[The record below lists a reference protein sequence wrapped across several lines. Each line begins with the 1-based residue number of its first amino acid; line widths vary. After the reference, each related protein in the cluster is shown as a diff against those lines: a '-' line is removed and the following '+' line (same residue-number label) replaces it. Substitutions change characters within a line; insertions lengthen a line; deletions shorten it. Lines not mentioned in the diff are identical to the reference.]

1 MIPFSPPKID
11 QKILD
16 EVIDALKS
24 GWITTGPKTKALEQK
39 LAAYTSTSDVLCV
52 NSCTSGLFLMLK
64 WYGVKQGDEVIVP
77 AYTYSASANVILHCG
92 AKPVMV
98 DINEDFTLDIKDVQ
112 AKLSNK
118 TKAIIAV
125 DLGGMPCDY
134 DELKELLNSTKTRN
148 NFKADGENQKMLN
161 RPLLLADAAH
171 SIGAMY
177 KGRKI
182 GSIADA
188 TVFSFHAVKN
198 LTTAEG
204 GAICFNLPS
213 TFNNNDIYNELR
225 IKSLHGQTKDALAKT
240 KIGGWEYDIIEPGYK
255 FNMPDV
261 LAAIGLIEIDR
272 YEKTLL
278 KRKEIFDAYSNILS
292 KHKWAIIPDY
302 ITDTKK
308 SSFHLYLLRIKG
320 FDEEKRNE
328 LINSMSEKEI
338 ATNVH
343 YKPLPLLSLYKGLGY
358 KMKSY
363 PKSYS
368 HYEQEISLPVYYD
381 LSKQE
386 ALLVVETLIEE
397 VNRINA

>member
-11 QKILD
+11 QKVLD
-16 EVIDALKS
+16 EVVDSLRS
-24 GWITTGPKTKALEQK
+24 GWITTGPKTKALEKK
-39 LAAYTSTSDVLCV
+39 LSEYTSVTDVLCV

-64 WYGVKQGDEVIVP
+64 WYGVKEGDEVIVP

-92 AKPVMV
+92 ARPIMV
-98 DINEDFTLDIKDVQ
+98 DINEDFTLDINDVKE
-112 AKLSNK
+112 KLSNK
-118 TKAIIAV
+118 TKAIISV
-125 DLGGMPCDY
+125 DLGGLPCDY
-134 DELKELLNSTKTRN
+134 DELIDILNSTKTTKS
-148 NFKADGENQKMLN
+148 FKADSENQKKLN

-171 SIGAMY
+171 SIGATY
-177 KGRKI
+177 KGVRV

-204 GAICFNLPS
+204 GAICFNLPEPFS
-213 TFNNNDIYNELR
+213 NNKIYDDLR
-225 IKSLHGQTKDALAKT
+225 IKSLHGQTKDALTKS

-261 LAAIGLIEIDR
+261 LAAIGLVEIDR
-272 YEKTLL
+272 YSETLL
-278 KRKEIFDAYSNILS
+278 KRKEIFEIYTEKLS
-292 KHKWAIIPDY
+292 SQKWAIIPEY
-302 ITDTKK
+302 INEIKT

-320 FDEEKRNE
+320 FNEEKRNQ
-328 LINSMSEKEI
+328 LINRMSKKGI

-363 PKSYS
+363 PMAYSY
-368 HYEQEISLPVYYD
+368 YEQEISLPVYYD
-381 LSKQE
+381 LSKQDSLE
-386 ALLVVETLIEE
+386 VVETLIEE
-397 VNRINA
+397 VTSINA